1 MDIRDEDSKPAKTVA
16 LEPVAL
22 DGGYGWVI
30 VAASFL
36 AYFIAD
42 GWAYSFGIFYPEIL
56 AVFNEGKGKTALIGA
71 LLYGI
76 PLLIS
81 PLICALTTIYGCRKV
96 AMAGGLITGTS
107 FILSSFATSVDFMCL
122 TTGTLSSVGL
132 AMTYIPSLLVV
143 TFYFEKRRGLA
154 TGLAVTG
161 SGLGAFAFPPLMEFL
176 ISLYAW
182 RGTLLIL
189 GGICFNIIVA
199 GALFRPLPVPK
210 VTMEDGNKDTD
221 TGDSGSK
228 EYLKIK
234 AGNVIMPRLH
244 MLHTKKTSVSLEDLS
259 PKTKVEYR
267 YRSTLS
273 LKSIHLFSPKQSKGE
288 SVAKPLQRLDL
299 PDDMTLSSP
308 EIYHASRS
316 NGVYMSTVESATPEK
331 KSSLH
336 TVWKEFKLIM
346 SSMMDKSLIKN
357 WPYLLFWASS
367 FILFLWAG
375 MPYVYLVDKAT
386 EINISANKAAFLL
399 STIGISRTVGQI
411 ALGYLGDH
419 PKVQSVQLYGVSI
432 ALSGLATIFVPVCK
446 IYSTLSCYSVLFGF
460 FISVTY
466 CLPMMVLVDLV
477 GLSRATNAFGLLQ
490 MAMGIATLLGTPVAG
505 KSPYIPQW
513 NIPLFNILN
522 SHSF

>member
-16 LEPVAL
+16 PEPVAL

-182 RGTLLIL
+182 R
-189 GGICFNIIVA
+189 
-199 GALFRPLPVPK
+199 VP
-210 VTMEDGNKDTD
+210 
-221 TGDSGSK
+221 
-228 EYLKIK
+228 
-234 AGNVIMPRLH
+234 
-244 MLHTKKTSVSLEDLS
+244 
-259 PKTKVEYR
+259 
-267 YRSTLS
+267 
-273 LKSIHLFSPKQSKGE
+273 
-288 SVAKPLQRLDL
+288 
-299 PDDMTLSSP
+299 
-308 EIYHASRS
+308 
-316 NGVYMSTVESATPEK
+316 
-331 KSSLH
+331 
-336 TVWKEFKLIM
+336 
-346 SSMMDKSLIKN
+346 
-357 WPYLLFWASS
+357 
-367 FILFLWAG
+367 
-375 MPYVYLVDKAT
+375 
-386 EINISANKAAFLL
+386 
-399 STIGISRTVGQI
+399 
-411 ALGYLGDH
+411 
-419 PKVQSVQLYGVSI
+419 
-432 ALSGLATIFVPVCK
+432 C
-446 IYSTLSCYSVLFGF
+446 
-460 FISVTY
+460 
-466 CLPMMVLVDLV
+466 
-477 GLSRATNAFGLLQ
+477 
-490 MAMGIATLLGTPVAG
+490 
-505 KSPYIPQW
+505 
-513 NIPLFNILN
+513 
-522 SHSF
+522 